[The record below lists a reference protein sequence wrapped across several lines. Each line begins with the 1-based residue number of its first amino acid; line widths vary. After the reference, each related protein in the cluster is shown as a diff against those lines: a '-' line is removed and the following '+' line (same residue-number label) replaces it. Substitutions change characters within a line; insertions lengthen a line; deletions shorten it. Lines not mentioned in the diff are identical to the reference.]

1 MKFVTQVQQI
11 TFSAEYAIERG
22 QRVLYITERAVF
34 GLTPDGLELLEIAPG
49 IDLEKDVV
57 RQMAFKPKIGSVKLM
72 DAWLFN
78 E

>member
-1 MKFVTQVQQI
+1 MQQI
-11 TFSAEYAIERG
+11 TFSGEYAIERD

-49 IDLEKDVV
+49 IDLEKDILS
-57 RQMAFKPKIGSVKLM
+57 QMAFKPKIRSVKLM
-72 DAWLFN
+72 ESWLFN